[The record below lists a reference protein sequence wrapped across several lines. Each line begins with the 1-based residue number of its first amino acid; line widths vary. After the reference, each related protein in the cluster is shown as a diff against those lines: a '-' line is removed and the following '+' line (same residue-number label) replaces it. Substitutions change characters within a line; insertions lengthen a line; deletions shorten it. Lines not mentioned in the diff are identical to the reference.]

1 MGGLGG
7 SRGPPGGPRGAGP
20 RGPPQGGRG
29 GQPGTKGSNRGPM
42 APGGRPSPGMPK
54 GSGGKGA
61 GGPRPGAK
69 AFPGGPKAAAP
80 KVGGPK
86 AAARGPAPGAPT
98 AAARATA
105 TALAGA
111 APDGA
116 DANNM
121 NMETSKSS
129 LNVACMK
136 ILKRPMQKGEI
147 VYDSPQVMGGF
158 KSTVRLPCLPGAWA
172 EGSWSSEVCASRK
185 AAEQD
190 AAAAALAA
198 LEKDT
203 ELGAAMSEVSKPAK
217 KTGSAADGD
226 SKPPKG
232 KGKGKGKREALAAY
246 AAMWWGPRTGPD
258 LPREKIGEEPVTGT
272 VVEWKGSFGW
282 LKPSTTIDHPLASR
296 REGKVYVHKKDLVGE
311 VAELETG
318 ATVKFLL
325 YADFSG
331 LGAQE
336 VSVA

>member
-1 MGGLGG
+1 
-7 SRGPPGGPRGAGP
+7 
-20 RGPPQGGRG
+20 
-29 GQPGTKGSNRGPM
+29 
-42 APGGRPSPGMPK
+42 
-54 GSGGKGA
+54 
-61 GGPRPGAK
+61 
-69 AFPGGPKAAAP
+69 
-80 KVGGPK
+80 
-86 AAARGPAPGAPT
+86 
-98 AAARATA
+98 
-105 TALAGA
+105 
-111 APDGA
+111 
-116 DANNM
+116 M

-172 EGSWSSEVCASRK
+172 EGSWSSEVCTSRK

-203 ELGAAMSEVSKPAK
+203 ELSAAMSEVSKPTK
-217 KTGSAADGD
+217 KTGTTAEGE

-232 KGKGKGKREALAAY
+232 KGKGKGKRDALLWAG
-246 AAMWWGPRTGPD
+246 MWWGPRSGPD

-282 LKPSTTIDHPLASR
+282 LKPSTTVEHAMASR
-296 REGKVYVHKKDLVGE
+296 REGKVYVHKKDLAGVE
-311 VAELETG
+311 ELQTG

-325 YADFSG
+325 YSDSSG

-336 VSVA
+336 VSVV